1 MVGTYHVVTSVSGL
15 FIPLHFRSHEQ
26 KVHREN
32 FRSRETFV
40 SWNIHSRGAKSPR
53 IFVPWNFRTP
63 GTFAPQEQ
71 MFQELSFHGTFAP
84 LELLLH
90 KQLQCHL
97 TFAPVE
103 LSLLYFKKLWK
114 AGKQCVHRHILANV
128 RCCLLERKRCHVGLY
143 NNGLTNHCLELNG
156 IIK

>member
-84 LELLLH
+84 LELLLLRSECSRNFRSIEVSH
-90 KQLQCHL
+90 PWNKKPTGATVPTTLVSLEVSLMCNFTEASCHIVTQFIAANRACGCLVKQ
-97 TFAPVE
+97 
-103 LSLLYFKKLWK
+103 
-114 AGKQCVHRHILANV
+114 R
-128 RCCLLERKRCHVGLY
+128 
-143 NNGLTNHCLELNG
+143 
-156 IIK
+156 